1 MSAPTPKPV
10 PDENSSALDRFKVT
24 SKDLKNVGDN
34 SNPRAT
40 AAAMPCAVL
49 IYVIIGIPVFLF
61 AIVGA
66 VLANGVMFT
75 GLVGTY
81 TVMEGVNYEW
91 RVHAVQAIK
100 TGNLGAQHAW
110 IEFVNPIEY
119 GYNGLLSI
127 SQIGI
132 SVWDYS
138 IGFMINLVQIFF
150 DVAVPILK
158 TVIVALWPYFM
169 EALLFAVQMFQMFMQ
184 VLISI
189 MQSIA
194 PAAGNSKYQQQAVD
208 TSGGGSAGPVGS
220 SAGAV
225 PGGQTA
231 GGLPLNFINE
241 FRPVSM
247 LFLAIFQEIALAV
260 ETIFGAWGLDI
271 VNFLDFFLNIFIKYI
286 GVIVQ
291 AFSFL
296 VDILSPSNPI
306 GKLLFTLGNFVFGLG
321 DLIAGQCQLMNGI
334 LKAICLFQSIVYNVI
349 SSISNAIKIK
359 IPNVPNCNMNSIG
372 NQCQSSSTNTFSA
385 FAAGVGICDATV
397 CSQEVVA
404 IINLLAAQLPT
415 CQQWVANA
423 NSTLACMQ
431 VTYNYSVTQSQYT
444 GAAPIDAI
452 AKELC
457 FVITVLVNTQCAQAL
472 PPFSFS
478 YTDAGNSVCVDDRS
492 GLVPPAEPFNDQCAC
507 VYTAPLCN
515 GPCCNQYA
523 RHVNGQIL
531 FYVGQYTCGQLTTQF
546 PPTFWCQFYTTTAA
560 NITASSDYTYSSTWC
575 QAYLSVIQPACAAA
589 TPLQTLASIDTASL
603 VNTLSWVACNQTVNQ
618 YGVCLRINTTTS
630 SAFVDFQY
638 SLGQTTPDQVFASAP
653 PFGTPLVTIPTA
665 ATPINNIVPMD
676 IMKYYCYAFF
686 QYYNSTN
693 PVIQSRPGSP
703 LYVVFNYCTTSIGT
717 ELGTFDLQ
725 NYTYFKLIQSDGNAN
740 PINLASIPAGVQP
753 FQGVFGGG
761 VPTPQNVVPDC
772 TSGMTGYNPQELSYQ
787 AQCNG
792 DQQSVVNVAGD
803 QAASTAAPANDAL
816 SQSQVNSGSFV
827 HLGGFSPINGTG
839 GNSTTQT
846 VEYEQTVAVTQLTT
860 DFQIQPSSS
869 LTPSTSNYRTNYP
882 TPPANFGSAIYVQYK
897 NTPAGRNLLGVQPPE
912 EVGEETNEPPPEGI
926 ITAKSIWGIVNE
938 GLDNLK
944 EGLSKIKVD
953 DPHSTKSIP
962 ITELMSERAANRGKA
977 RLQRFLKIVQRE
989 LANRTSNFATTRKL
1003 MATGNPDI
1011 DQYVTNFW
1019 DTVANTDI
1027 PNTGINDYG
1036 LDKFLVDQAF
1046 KDARVFA
1053 NNAMNVWVVNVLNL
1067 FYGQNFTAADL
1078 DEYGLDYAYQGGA
1091 GGTPPG
1097 PTGRCVNSLQ
1107 EPLKCCKA
1115 NTSPY
1120 GCCYGIP
1127 LLCIPMV
1134 PDYFYTQITT
1144 SQNINF
1150 WLCGE
1155 WNSFFKAWQS
1165 TIRTILTPILGVSL
1179 QLTES
1184 SFPPFVNTLLKPFVW
1199 PHYTVP
1205 PFSVQCMFVNF
1216 NYILLGIIILWML
1229 ALFFAYQFIAEFAIM
1244 MIAYQNT
1251 IRSEWRG
1258 IETDAAITAMNS
1270 D

>member
-1 MSAPTPKPV
+1 MSGEPTPAT
-10 PDENSSALDRFKVT
+10 DSSLERFRV
-24 SKDLKNVGDN
+24 SSSDLPNVSDN

-40 AAAMPCAVL
+40 AAAMPCAILLYVL
-49 IYVIIGIPVFLF
+49 IGIPIFIF
-61 AIVGA
+61 AVIGA

-81 TVMEGVNYEW
+81 TVMERVNYEW
-91 RVHAVQAIK
+91 RVHAVEAIK
-100 TGNLGAQHAW
+100 TGNLGAQHSW

-127 SQIGI
+127 SQIAVSI
-132 SVWDYS
+132 WDYS
-138 IGFMINLVQIFF
+138 VGFIINVVQIFF

-158 TVIVALWPYFM
+158 TVVVLVWPYFM

-189 MQSIA
+189 MQSLA

-247 LFLAIFQEIALAV
+247 LFLAIFQEISLAI

-271 VNFLDFFLNIFIKYI
+271 VKFLDFFLNIFIKYI
-286 GVIVQ
+286 SFIVQ
-291 AFSFL
+291 AVSF
-296 VDILSPSNPI
+296 VIDILSPSNPI
-306 GKLLFTLGNFVFGLG
+306 GKLLFSLGNFVFGLG

-334 LKAICLFQSIVYNVI
+334 LKAVCLFQSIVYNVI
-349 SSISNAIKIK
+349 SSISNTLKVK

-397 CSQEVVA
+397 CAEEVTA
-404 IINLLAAQLPT
+404 IIGLLQAQLPT

-423 NSTLACMQ
+423 NSTLACMS
-431 VTYNYSVTQSQYT
+431 VTYNYSVTQSQFT
-444 GAAPIDAI
+444 GAAPIDGI

-457 FVITVLVNTQCAQAL
+457 FVITVLVNTQCAQLL

-478 YTDAGNSVCVDDRS
+478 YPDAANSICVQDRS
-492 GLVPPAEPFNDQCAC
+492 GLVPPAQPFNDQCAC

-515 GPCCNQYA
+515 APCCNQYA

-531 FYVGQYTCGQLTTQF
+531 YYVGQYTCGQLTTQF

-589 TPLQTLASIDTASL
+589 TPFQTLASIDTAAL
-603 VNTLSWVACNQTVNQ
+603 VNALSWTACNQTVNQ

-638 SLGQTTPDQVFASAP
+638 SLGQTTPDQVYASMP

-665 ATPINNIVPMD
+665 STPIANIVPMD

-686 QYYNSTN
+686 QYYNATN

-717 ELGTFDLQ
+717 QLGTFNLQ
-725 NYTYFKLIQSDGNAN
+725 NYTVFKLIQSDGNAQ
-740 PINLASIPAGVQP
+740 PVNLASIPQNVPP

-761 VPTPQNVVPDC
+761 PPPPNTVVPTCD
-772 TSGMTGYNPQELSYQ
+772 SGMTGYNPQELSYQ

-792 DQQSVVNVAGD
+792 QQQGVVNNAGNQAGD
-803 QAASTAAPANDAL
+803 TAAPANDAL
-816 SQSQVNSGSFV
+816 SQSQVNSAAFV
-827 HLGGFSPINGTG
+827 HLGGYSGVNGTG
-839 GNSTTQT
+839 NSSFQV
-846 VEYEQTVAVTQLTT
+846 VEYDQTVAATQLTT
-860 DFQIQPSSS
+860 NFQVQTSDT
-869 LTPSTSNYRTNYP
+869 LTPTTSNYRTNYP
-882 TPPANFGSAIYVQYK
+882 TPPAGAGSAFYVQYR
-897 NTPAGRNLLGVQPPE
+897 NTPAGRTLLSVEVEGGEASESEVNTPPE
-912 EVGEETNEPPPEGI
+912 EDFDGPAARGVWN
-926 ITAKSIWGIVNE
+926 IVNK
-938 GLDNLK
+938 GIDRLK
-944 EGLSKIKVD
+944 EGLSKITIE
-953 DPHSTKSIP
+953 DPHSARNIP
-962 ITELMSERAANRGKA
+962 ITELVNQRAANRGKA
-977 RLQRFLKIVQRE
+977 RFQRFLKVVQSE
-989 LANRTSNFATTRKL
+989 LDNRTTNFAATRKL

-1019 DTVANTDI
+1019 DTVANTDVS
-1027 PNTGINDYG
+1027 NAGISDYG
-1036 LDKFLVDQAF
+1036 LEKFLTDQAL
-1046 KDARVFA
+1046 KDMRVFA
-1053 NNAMNVWVVNVLNL
+1053 NNAMNVWVVNVFNL
-1067 FYGQNFTAADL
+1067 FYGENITAADL

-1134 PDYFYTQITT
+1134 PDYFYTQVTD
-1144 SQNINF
+1144 SQNIHF

-1155 WNSFFKAWQS
+1155 WNTFFKAWQS
-1165 TIRTILTPILGVSL
+1165 SIRTVLTPILGVAL
-1179 QLTES
+1179 QLTEE
-1184 SFPPFVNTLLKPFVW
+1184 SFPPFINTLLSPFIW

-1244 MIAYQNT
+1244 MVAYQNT
-1251 IRSEWRG
+1251 IRGEWRSA
-1258 IETDAAITAMNS
+1258 ETDATVRAALA
-1270 D
+1270 